1 MNAEGFAEN
10 QFVILSAIAQ
20 YGYCL
25 RRCALIHIDNLFED
39 NIFTLQG
46 SLAHVRADE
55 PTEMTSGGIVEERAL
70 PIWSECYGL
79 YGKADVVEF
88 HADGSIYPVE
98 YKRGPKRKS
107 IPDELQL
114 CAQAICLE
122 EMFNV
127 KIPYG
132 AIYSSSS
139 QARREVE
146 IADDLRT
153 QTLNAARAVRALLAT
168 DELPPPVNDAR
179 CPNCSLV
186 SICIP
191 HGVSLLSNV
200 KAERFL
206 FSPVDMEVVE

>member
-1 MNAEGFAEN
+1 MNAEEFAEN
-10 QFVILSAIAQ
+10 QFVMLSAIAQ

-55 PTEMTSGGIVEERAL
+55 PTEKISGGIVEERAL
-70 PIWSECYGL
+70 PVWSERYGL
-79 YGKADVVEF
+79 YGIADVVEF

-107 IPDELQL
+107 MPDKLQL

-122 EMFNV
+122 EMFDV

-139 QARREVE
+139 KARREVE
-146 IADDLRT
+146 IADDLRV
-153 QTLNAARAVRALLAT
+153 QTLNAAQAVRALLAT

-186 SICIP
+186 AICLP
-191 HGVSLLSNV
+191 HGVSNLSNV

-206 FSPVDMEVVE
+206 FSPVDMEVLE